1 VAASSLVKILWLLG
15 ELKEELSLEQARWEV
30 VLVVLATEWL
40 RQAGL
45 CSVNLLKMLLLFLRL
60 VKLAVANQWEAH
72 KINQREVSLLARL
85 VSLEELAQE
94 QRIHLAALVV
104 LARLQMILMQILT

>member
-1 VAASSLVKILWLLG
+1 MAASSLVKILWLLG

-30 VLVVLATEWL
+30 VLVASATEWL

-45 CSVNLLKMLLLFLRL
+45 CSVNPLKMLLLFLSL

-72 KINQREVSLLARL
+72 KSNQREVSLLAQL

-94 QRIHLAALVV
+94 QLILLAALVV
-104 LARLQMILMQILT
+104 LARLQMILMRILT